1 MCRRPGGVGLRSER
15 LGITGAMGPS
25 TLWDPWP
32 YPVARAAVG
41 TKSVHRSAKTAS
53 RSRFGAFV
61 YTIATR
67 AASGGTRA
75 STAMARRRRPL
86 AGPLPLGRENRLR
99 ASGAATSLASSLM
112 SSLTQTPEE
121 PNSAWLA
128 LTIIAGVIGCTVS
141 SFHSPYGSGQRLVLL
156 GYTG

>member
-1 MCRRPGGVGLRSER
+1 MVCRRRS
-15 LGITGAMGPS
+15 
-25 TLWDPWP
+25 
-32 YPVARAAVG
+32 
-41 TKSVHRSAKTAS
+41 
-53 RSRFGAFV
+53 
-61 YTIATR
+61 
-67 AASGGTRA
+67 
-75 STAMARRRRPL
+75 L

-121 PNSAWLA
+121 PNDAWLA
-128 LTIIAGVIGCTVS
+128 LTIIAVVIGCTVS